1 MAEVN
6 PPVDLGIRETDV
18 PLPIQQFGKLPPFSL
33 LKSPPALQKFPGS
46 VRLRRFRTG
55 EVVCQQGAEGWSA
68 FYILADEDVR
78 KLQELIDAQIKAAEA
93 GPPAPK
99 PGQPPPAVDPVQQQ
113 QEVESLRKL
122 RQQIEVPA
130 PAHPAPPGQP
140 VVARVYLNLARRS
153 GASAR
158 GLWRRLFGDGGSA
171 TPANGR
177 PAFIPNDGPTDLDS
191 RRMDAALYA
200 NELFG
205 EMSCLYRTR
214 RSATVVAAR
223 DCYMVE
229 MLRNVL
235 DKLVKDPAYRAKTEE
250 TYRRRVLGLHLREFN
265 LFRDLEDKL
274 LELVREQAELVEF
287 NPGAL
292 IFDQHDHPDSLY
304 LVRNG
309 TVRVLQNTSFLIAA
323 DDVVDPVAVLTE
335 LKPPGESQCEARQYI
350 WNLLPEKIRARLDGA
365 PTAADK
371 LPLAAALNEVVK
383 QTKLHET
390 DAIRCLVREAELPP
404 KIWKLLA
411 NYDRRGK
418 RDLYHFNRAVLSTI
432 YTNAVPACDLTGL
445 DPEPLLMPRAI
456 NDWKVFTA
464 AIVNDKQKLVWPLL
478 PPSVQEGMKAAA
490 SGQAPDRAAQQVI
503 LDGLNDLI
511 QGLPLL
517 LYQSFQDFLEQLPE
531 KNPGMLLKILNKVR
545 DFLPSQRKW
554 TEYDF
559 YRLNRALNRLVLEA
573 LCRRGLQRYKR
584 EGTVP
589 RVLAYR
595 GRGEFIGELSL
606 FLNEP
611 RDATC
616 VAYNHPELDPAL
628 EVGPVQL
635 VRIDRSLM
643 GQLRQ
648 LSRVIEPK
656 IKDLVAKSRKPTS
669 GGAAAKTQQ
678 ALDPI
683 LSARAAELGLM
694 EGQKLMLV
702 DLERCTRC
710 DECVKACVRTHDDD
724 RTRLFLDGPRF
735 GKYLV
740 PMTCRSCLDP
750 VCMIGCPVGSIH
762 RGNNAQ
768 IVIEDWCIGCEQ
780 CAKQCP
786 YGSIQMHDIGVIPEC
801 TPGWRFLPASALP
814 AGAEWFQPAWKDADW
829 IEGTSPF
836 QLGREFGLKVEACL
850 KARKVETVLS
860 SASCF
865 CFRYPFELTREQ
877 VRKKS
882 EFQLEVTA
890 PDPRVAPVW
899 INGKKLTTDAKPR
912 QGRLSYTVGGG
923 AAGDAAPTLRIGRN
937 LLAVQV
943 EARMLGGG
951 PLLSVRMDEV
961 LRSEERGQEVTQKVV
976 TLRAVVCDLCSELGS
991 QDPACVKAC
1000 PHDAALRV
1008 NAWTAFPAP

>member
-6 PPVDLGIRETDV
+6 PPVDLGIRDSDL
-18 PLPIQQFGKLPPFSL
+18 PLPIQLFAKLPPFVL

-46 VRLRRFRTG
+46 VRLRRFRAG
-55 EVVCQQGAEGWSA
+55 ELICQQGAEGWSA

-78 KLQELIDAQIKAAEA
+78 KLQGLIDTQIKAAEDA
-93 GPPAPK
+93 AAAARAKTPPA
-99 PGQPPPAVDPVQQQ
+99 DPTP
-113 QEVESLRKL
+113 QEQEADGLKKL
-122 RQQIEVPA
+122 REQLEVPA
-130 PAHPAPPGQP
+130 ANGTPARDAP
-140 VVARVYLNLARRS
+140 VVARVYLRLARRAGS
-153 GASAR
+153 RNLWQRLFGGTGRQPGASA
-158 GLWRRLFGDGGSA
+158 GL
-171 TPANGR
+171 
-177 PAFIPNDGPTDLDS
+177 PAFIPSDGPTDLDS
-191 RRMDAALYA
+191 RRMDAALHA

-235 DKLVKDPAYRAKTEE
+235 DKLVKDPGYRAKTEE
-250 TYRRRVLGLHLREFN
+250 TYRQRVLGLHLREFN
-265 LFRDLEDKL
+265 LFRDLDDRL
-274 LELVREQAELVEF
+274 LDLVREKAELVEF

-292 IFDQHDHPDSLY
+292 IFDQHDQPDSLY
-304 LVRNG
+304 LIRSG
-309 TVRVLQNTSFLIAA
+309 TVRILQNTSFLIAENEIL
-323 DDVVDPVAVLTE
+323 DPAAVLAE
-335 LKPPGESQCEARQYI
+335 LKPPGETHGEARQHL
-350 WNLLPEKIRARLDGA
+350 WSLLPEDWRSRLDRA
-365 PTAADK
+365 PAAADK
-371 LPLAAALNEVVK
+371 RPLALTLNDQVLK
-383 QTKLHET
+383 QTRLHEA
-390 DAIRCLVREAELPP
+390 DAIRSLIRESELGA
-404 KIWKLLA
+404 KVWRLLA

-418 RDLYHFNRAVLSTI
+418 RELWHFNRAILSTI
-432 YTNAVPACDLTGL
+432 YTNAVPVCDRTGL

-456 NDWKVFTA
+456 NDWKAFTG
-464 AIVNDKQKLVWPLL
+464 AIVNDKQQLIAKYL
-478 PPSVQEGMKAAA
+478 PPAVQEGMRAAA
-490 SGQAPDRAAQQVI
+490 SGQAPDRAGQQVI

-511 QGLPLL
+511 QGIPLL
-517 LYQSFQDFLEQLPE
+517 LYQSFQDLLEQLPE
-531 KNPGMLLKILNKVR
+531 KNPGLLLKILNKVR
-545 DFLPSQRKW
+545 DYLPSQRKW

-559 YRLNRALNRLVLEA
+559 YRFNRALNRLVLET
-573 LCRRGLQRYKR
+573 LCRKGLQRYKR

-595 GRGEFIGELSL
+595 GRGEFIGERAL
-606 FLNEP
+606 FLSEP
-611 RDATC
+611 RSATC

-643 GQLRQ
+643 NQLRQ
-648 LSRVIEPK
+648 LSPALEPK
-656 IKDLVAKSRKPTS
+656 IRQMVAAGRKPST
-669 GGAAAKTQQ
+669 GGQPDKPKQ

-694 EGQKLMLV
+694 EGQRLMLI
-702 DLERCTRC
+702 DLDRCTRC

-762 RGNNAQ
+762 RGNNSQ

-786 YGSIQMHDIGVIPEC
+786 YGSIQMHDIGVIPEAA
-801 TPGWRFLPASALP
+801 PGWRFLPSAALP
-814 AGAEWFQPAWKDADW
+814 KQAEWFRPSWKDGDW
-829 IEGTSPF
+829 LEGASPF
-836 QLGREFGLKVEACL
+836 HLGRDFGLKVEACL
-850 KARKVETVLS
+850 TARKLQNALGNTLS
-860 SASCF
+860 F

-877 VRKKS
+877 VLKKS
-882 EFQLEVTA
+882 EFLLEVTA
-890 PDPRVAPVW
+890 PDPRQAPVW
-899 INGKKLTTDAKPR
+899 INGQKLATDSKPR
-912 QGRLSYTVGGG
+912 QGKLTYTIGG
-923 AAGDAAPTLRIGRN
+923 AAAGEAAPVLRAGRN
-937 LLAVQV
+937 ILAAQV
-943 EARMLGGG
+943 EARSLGGG

-1000 PHDAALRV
+1000 PHDAASRV

>member
-6 PPVDLGIRETDV
+6 PTVDLGIRDSDV
-18 PLPIQQFGKLPPFSL
+18 PLPIQLFAKLPPFAL

-46 VRLRRFRTG
+46 VRLRRFRAG
-55 EVVCQQGAEGWSA
+55 EVICQQGAEGWSA
-68 FYILADEDVR
+68 FYILADDDIR
-78 KLQELIDAQIKAAEA
+78 KLLGVIEAQIKAADDA
-93 GPPAPK
+93 VAAAKAKTPPAD
-99 PGQPPPAVDPVQQQ
+99 PAVQQQ
-113 QEVESLRKL
+113 EADDLRKL
-122 RQQIEVPA
+122 REQLQVPPPSET
-130 PAHPAPPGQP
+130 PAKDPP
-140 VVARVYLNLARRS
+140 VMARVYLRLARRS
-153 GASAR
+153 GSST
-158 GLWRRLFGDGGSA
+158 GLLQSLFGSSRSSGTGQ
-171 TPANGR
+171 GR

-191 RRMDAALYA
+191 RRMDAALHA

-229 MLRNVL
+229 MLRNVF
-235 DKLVKDPAYRAKTEE
+235 DKLIKDPGYRARMEE
-250 TYRRRVLGLHLREFN
+250 VYRRRVLGLHLREFS
-265 LFRDLEDKL
+265 LFRDLEEKL

-292 IFDQHDHPDSLY
+292 IFDQHDQPDSLY
-304 LVRNG
+304 LIRNG
-309 TVRVLQNTSFLIAA
+309 TVRMLQNTSFLISENEIL
-323 DDVVDPVAVLTE
+323 DHPVLLGE
-335 LKPPGESQCEARQYI
+335 LKPPGETHGEARQHL
-350 WNLLPEKIRARLDGA
+350 WELLPEDARSRLDKG
-365 PTAADK
+365 PTLADK
-371 LPLAAALNEVVK
+371 RPLARALNDQLLK
-383 QTKLHET
+383 QTRLHE
-390 DAIRCLVREAELPP
+390 AAPIHSLVREAELAA
-404 KIWKLLA
+404 KVWRLLA

-418 RDLYHFNRAVLSTI
+418 RELWHFNRGILSTI
-432 YTNAVPACDLTGL
+432 YTNAVPVCDRTGL

-456 NDWKVFTA
+456 ADWKVFTA
-464 AIVNDKQKLVWPLL
+464 AIVNDKQQLVLKLLQPAVLE
-478 PPSVQEGMKAAA
+478 VMRAAA

-503 LDGLNDLI
+503 VDGMNELI

-517 LYQSFQDFLEQLPE
+517 LYQSFQDLLDQLPD
-531 KNPGMLLKILNKVR
+531 KNPGLLLKILNKVR

-559 YRLNRALNRLVLEA
+559 YRFNRALNRLVLET
-573 LCRRGLQRYKR
+573 LCRKGLKRYQR
-584 EGTVP
+584 EATVP

-595 GRGEFIGELSL
+595 GRGEFIGELAL
-606 FLNEP
+606 FQNEP
-611 RDATC
+611 HTATC

-635 VRIDRSLM
+635 VRIDKSLM
-643 GQLRQ
+643 TQLRQ
-648 LSRVIEPK
+648 LSPILEPK
-656 IKDLVAKSRKPTS
+656 VRDLVAKSRKSSSDGQPV
-669 GGAAAKTQQ
+669 KPQQ
-678 ALDPI
+678 TLDPI

-694 EGQKLMLV
+694 EGQKLMLI
-702 DLERCTRC
+702 DLDRCTRC
-710 DECVKACVRTHDDD
+710 DECVKACVRTHEDD

-786 YGSIQMHDIGVIPEC
+786 YGSIQMHDIGIIPE
-801 TPGWRFLPASALP
+801 TASGWRFLPVAALP
-814 AGAEWFQPAWKDADW
+814 KDAQWFQPSWKDRDW

-836 QLGREFGLKVEACL
+836 HLSREFGLKVEACL
-850 KARKVETVLS
+850 AARHLQSALS
-860 SASCF
+860 NALSF
-865 CFRYPFELTREQ
+865 CFRYPFELSREQ
-877 VRKKS
+877 VRRKS
-882 EFQLEVTA
+882 EFLLEVTA
-890 PDPRVAPVW
+890 PDPRAAAVW
-899 INGKKLTTDAKPR
+899 INGKKLATDAKPR
-912 QGRLSYTVGGG
+912 QGKLTYTVGG
-923 AAGDAAPTLRIGRN
+923 AATGESAPTLRAGRN
-937 LLAVQV
+937 VLAVQV
-943 EARMLGGG
+943 EGRALGGV

-1000 PHDAALRV
+1000 PHDAASRV